1 MKTILFIDDNISIG
15 KILKLY
21 LETDGNKLVYFEN
34 APAAIDW
41 LNQGNRPTVII
52 TDVYMPLMSG
62 NEFLAYLKNNPLY
75 KDIPVIFLSSEES
88 TRQRISAF
96 KGGAEDYVVKPFN
109 PLELKARLQKY
120 L

>member
-52 TDVYMPLMSG
+52 TDVYMPLIKTYRS
-62 NEFLAYLKNNPLY
+62 FSYRAKKVPASASA
-75 KDIPVIFLSSEES
+75 LSREGQKIMWSNRL
-88 TRQRISAF
+88 TR
-96 KGGAEDYVVKPFN
+96 
-109 PLELKARLQKY
+109 
-120 L
+120 